1 MTRVKHFCLLFI
13 TGISA
18 VSCAFAQMSNDP
30 VQNTYAVVVGISG
43 YQNSSI
49 PRLTYADKDAT
60 LFAEWLQS
68 KAGGSVPSY
77 RIDLF
82 TNENATIS
90 NVYTALDRLKLQ
102 AHENDIIYFYFSGH
116 GDIETRDTISKGYLL
131 AWNSP
136 ATNYRNNAISVAD
149 INENA
154 NVLTTINK
162 AKVIIITDACHSG
175 KMAGDFYKG
184 RQLTASNLQLVLNN
198 QVRLASCEA
207 NEEAAEGPYWGEG
220 RGVFSYYLL
229 RGLQGLATP
238 EGNGVIKL
246 NSLETFMNAS
256 FRSDKNLILEKHKQ
270 NPVIDGSP
278 LFPIATVDT
287 ETRNSLIFS
296 GSNPPKIK
304 STPAGLQS
312 LKTLG
317 LQPIDYFF
325 SIAKTAELD
334 SLLDFS
340 KYTAIPVDDVPVKI
354 VSDYLIQLQTL
365 QKDADSLHKLDGVR
379 IILIDSINKN
389 INKNDS
395 LTIKKSFQEIDSIK
409 LLNIKD
415 FYLKS
420 FIERKL
426 DNIQTGLLLTLEK
439 QLHENK
445 YILSRFNEKFVL
457 LAHEKLQEMINAYLT
472 GDLAELEKRQYY
484 YGNRRYRRFLSIL
497 DVAIHVAPETNYL
510 RRILE
515 INRSYLTGLIDR
527 LEMATQRKTD
537 SLLRSAFY
545 HQRQAL
551 KMEPYAAYIHN
562 EIGNLYFSRRL
573 YDSALHHFNFA
584 LILSPTWAVP
594 WSNKIRLYL
603 ALDNTQKA
611 KEAFRIAD
619 SLQRNLAYTNV
630 NVGLVMEKDSNLLA
644 AESYYLNAIA
654 QNNVHYLPY
663 ERLGFV
669 YLRTGKYALA
679 NSFFIESTKR
689 KDPFAVNDFAF
700 TFGIEQSTNVKLP
713 ATKFLKVCSFADD
726 EAEVGWQPLTA
737 LAKALI
743 KLVAP
748 AEKNTEGE
756 RLMKEA
762 IDKSPGLVLAHHY
775 LGQKYFADKNLKE
788 AEKYITEAVQRYIP
802 IDSFL
807 LLIKAQMQASLQQNI
822 KDFRTKNKIKSAAVT
837 QKKTNN
843 SSISSRADTT
853 CLQATLTPYHY
864 DVREDHYLLANIY
877 EQQERSNE
885 ALNQYKII
893 AAAENEKLMAQAIY
907 KGYKK
912 NTLDTNNINEDNDE
926 QINFYESPVRA
937 GATLKA
943 ARLLEKQARYE
954 EAEDLLKQQ
963 ILFNRK
969 AGYARQAE
977 MNKLNFGPV
986 GQSTLNFFWLNAN
999 YDMEAEIYNFYNRM
1013 LSIFP
1018 RNADWY
1024 RKAGM
1029 FLHERLSLTYSLIQ
1043 IAEQKGFYEY
1053 SKKHPYPYTGGTEHD
1068 VEGLDEDINYFNAIK
1083 KHAYPYI
1090 SRTAHNTKGF
1100 DEGGKYFKE
1109 NMFELPG
1116 TSEKIFIEMKAC
1128 EPVQTALSWLRQA
1141 VKFSGDDKPNYELT
1155 KAMTDL
1161 EKWMGNYD
1169 AAIDGYYRLLK
1180 IQPDNTVLR
1189 NSLIEILQLNKYL
1202 PAVADQ
1208 LDSLHK
1214 RKQLSHEQI
1223 IKLAYY
1229 KILSNSADKDMS
1241 LLAQYVPNTPA
1252 EKNLK
1257 TSVFIQQLMMT
1268 GELKKALKYLR
1279 DSLQTPQK
1287 PKEEFT
1293 KEPVAQIAAFDNPYY
1308 TEARI
1313 LAITKKDA
1321 AAFAIVKEL
1330 LDSGF
1335 AYKNILMND
1344 PAFERLR
1351 KTKKWIK
1358 ILDGHTFPVPV
1369 KNDEPQKKIDY
1380 SAVKYRIP
1388 GSD

>member
-1 MTRVKHFCLLFI
+1 MIQVKLFFALCI
-13 TGISA
+13 AGFLTACSANAQTIS
-18 VSCAFAQMSNDP
+18 DP
-30 VQNTYAVVVGISG
+30 VQNTYAVVVGISQ
-43 YQNSSI
+43 YQNPFI

-68 KAGGSVPSY
+68 KAGGSVPGY
-77 RIDLF
+77 RINLF
-82 TNENATIS
+82 TNENATIA
-90 NVYTALDRLKLQ
+90 NVYAALDRLKSQ
-102 AHENDIIYFYFSGH
+102 ARENDLVYIYFSGH

-154 NVLTTINK
+154 NILSTINK

-184 RQLTASNLQLVLNN
+184 RQLTAANLQLVLNN

-207 NEEAAEGPYWGEG
+207 TEEAAEGPYWGEG

-238 EGNGVIKL
+238 ESNGVIKL
-246 NSLETFMNAS
+246 NTLETFMNAS
-256 FRSDKNLILEKHKQ
+256 FSRDENLILEKHKQ

-287 ETRNSLIFS
+287 ETHNSLIFS
-296 GSNPPKIK
+296 GSNPAKIK

-340 KYTAIPVDDVPVKI
+340 KYTAIPVEDVPVKI
-354 VSDYLIQLQTL
+354 VSDYLIHLQTL
-365 QKDADSLHKLDGVR
+365 QKQVDSLNKLDGVR
-379 IILIDSINKN
+379 IILIDSIKKK
-389 INKNDS
+389 INKNDG
-395 LTIKKSFQEIDSIK
+395 LTNKKSFQEIDSIS
-409 LLNIKD
+409 LLSIKD
-415 FYLKS
+415 DDLRN
-420 FIERKL
+420 FIIDKL
-426 DNIQTGLLLTLEK
+426 NNTKTDLLLTLEK

-484 YGNRRYRRFLSIL
+484 YGNRQYRKFLSML
-497 DVAIHVAPETNYL
+497 DVALHVAPETNYF

-527 LEMATQRKTD
+527 LEMATQKKTD

-562 EIGNLYFSRRL
+562 EIGNLYFSRQL
-573 YDSALHHFNFA
+573 YDSALYHFDFA

-603 ALDNTQKA
+603 ALNNTQKA

-669 YLRTGKYALA
+669 YLQTGKYALA
-679 NSFFIESTKR
+679 NSFFMESTKR
-689 KDPFAVNDFAF
+689 KDAFAVNNFAF
-700 TFGIEQSTNVKLP
+700 TYGIEMTTQVKLP
-713 ATKFLKVCSFADD
+713 VTKFLKVCSLADD
-726 EAEVGWQPLTA
+726 EAVLGWQPLTA

-743 KLVAP
+743 KLVTP
-748 AEKNTEGE
+748 DEKNVEGE
-756 RLMKEA
+756 KLMKEA
-762 IDKSPGLVLAHHY
+762 IDKSPDLVLAHHY

-788 AEKYITEAVQRYIP
+788 AEKYITEAVKRYIP

-807 LLIKAQMQASLQQNI
+807 LLIKSQLRASLQQNI
-822 KDFRTKNKIKSAAVT
+822 KDLRTKNKIQSATVP
-837 QKKTNN
+837 QKTTNY
-843 SSISSRADTT
+843 SSISSRADTA
-853 CLQATLTPYHY
+853 CLKAILTAYHY

-877 EQQERSNE
+877 EQQERWNE

-912 NTLDTNNINEDNDE
+912 NTLDTNNLKIDNDE

-977 MNKLNFGPV
+977 MNKGNFGPV
-986 GQSTLNFFWLNAN
+986 GYSTLNFFWLNAN
-999 YDMEAEIYNFYNRM
+999 YDMETETYNFYNRM
-1013 LSIFP
+1013 VSIFP
-1018 RNADWY
+1018 RNAYWY

-1029 FLHERLSLTYSLIQ
+1029 FLYERLALTYPLIQ
-1043 IAEQKGFYEY
+1043 IAEQKEFYEY
-1053 SKKHPYPYTGGTEHD
+1053 SKKHAYPYLGGTED
-1068 VEGLDEDINYFNAIK
+1068 NIE
-1083 KHAYPYI
+1083 
-1090 SRTAHNTKGF
+1090 GF
-1100 DEGGKYFKE
+1100 DENGKYFKE

-1116 TSEKIFIEMKAC
+1116 TSEKIFIEMKAY
-1128 EPVQTALSWLRQA
+1128 EPIQTALSWLQKA
-1141 VKFSGDDKPNYELT
+1141 VKFSGDDRPNYELT

-1169 AAIDGYYRLLK
+1169 AAIEGYYRLLK

-1252 EKNLK
+1252 EKNMK
-1257 TSVFIQQLMMT
+1257 TSVFIQQFMMT

-1279 DSLQTPQK
+1279 DSLQTPKK
-1287 PKEEFT
+1287 PKEKFYE
-1293 KEPVAQIAAFDNPYY
+1293 ESVAQIVAFDNPYY

-1351 KTKKWIK
+1351 KTKKWINL
-1358 ILDGHTFPVPV
+1358 LDGHTFPLPG
-1369 KNDEPQKKIDY
+1369 KNDELQKKIDY
-1380 SAVKYRIP
+1380 NSVKYRIP

>member
-1 MTRVKHFCLLFI
+1 
-13 TGISA
+13 
-18 VSCAFAQMSNDP
+18 
-30 VQNTYAVVVGISG
+30 
-43 YQNSSI
+43 
-49 PRLTYADKDAT
+49 
-60 LFAEWLQS
+60 LQS
-68 KAGGSVPSY
+68 KAGGSVPGY
-77 RIDLF
+77 RINLF
-82 TNENATIS
+82 TNENATIA
-90 NVYTALDRLKLQ
+90 NVYAALDRLKSQ
-102 AHENDIIYFYFSGH
+102 ARENDLVYIYFSGH

-154 NVLTTINK
+154 NILSTINK

-184 RQLTASNLQLVLNN
+184 RQLTAANLQLVLNN

-229 RGLQGLATP
+229 KGLQGLATP

-354 VSDYLIQLQTL
+354 VSDYVIQLQTL
-365 QKDADSLHKLDGVR
+365 EKEPDSLHKLNMVR
-379 IILIDSINKN
+379 NDLINSINKT

-395 LTIKKSFQEIDSIK
+395 LAIKKSFEEIDSIN
-409 LLNIKD
+409 LLSTND

-420 FIERKL
+420 YIEKKL
-426 DNIQTGLLLTLEK
+426 SNTETGLLLTLEK

-445 YILSRFNEKFVL
+445 FIVSRFNEKFVL

-484 YGNRRYRRFLSIL
+484 YGNRQYRRFLNIL

-527 LEMATQRKTD
+527 LEMATQKKTD
-537 SLLRSAFY
+537 SLLHSAFY

-573 YDSALHHFNFA
+573 YDSALYHFDFA

-603 ALDNTQKA
+603 ALNNTQKA

-619 SLQRNLAYTNV
+619 SLQQNLAYTNV

-669 YLRTGKYALA
+669 YLQTGKYALA
-679 NSFFIESTKR
+679 DSFFMESTKR
-689 KDPFAVNDFAF
+689 KDPFAVNDFSF
-700 TFGIEQSTNVKLP
+700 IYGIEQSINVELP
-713 ATKFLKVCSFADD
+713 AKDFLKVCSLAND
-726 EAEVGWQPLTA
+726 EAVVGWQPLTA

-748 AEKNTEGE
+748 AEKNVEGE
-756 RLMKEA
+756 KLMKEA

-788 AEKYITEAVQRYIP
+788 AEKYLTEAVQRYIP

-807 LLIKAQMQASLQQNI
+807 LLIKAKLQASLQQNI
-822 KDFRTKNKIKSAAVT
+822 KDLRTKNKIKSAAVP
-837 QKKTNN
+837 QKTTNN
-843 SSISSRADTT
+843 ISISSRADTT
-853 CLQATLTPYHY
+853 CIQAILKYYHY
-864 DVREDHYLLANIY
+864 DVREDHYMLANIY
-877 EQQERSNE
+877 EQQERWNE

-907 KGYKK
+907 KRYKK
-912 NTLDTNNINEDNDE
+912 STLDTNNSKKDNDE

-954 EAEDLLKQQ
+954 EAEDLLQQ
-963 ILFNRK
+963 QLIFNRK

-977 MNKLNFGPV
+977 MNKPNFGTV
-986 GQSTLNFFWLNAN
+986 EYSNFNFFWLNAN
-999 YDMEAEIYNFYNRM
+999 YDMEAETYNFYNRM
-1013 LSIFP
+1013 CSIFP
-1018 RNADWY
+1018 RNTYWY

-1029 FLHERLSLTYSLIQ
+1029 FLYERLSLTYSLIQ

-1053 SKKHPYPYTGGTEHD
+1053 SKKHAYPYKAGTELNIED
-1068 VEGLDEDINYFNAIK
+1068 LVEDKSYFKAIK
-1083 KHAYPYI
+1083 KHAYPYV
-1090 SRTAHNTKGF
+1090 SGTVHNIEGF
-1100 DEGGKYFKE
+1100 DENRKYFKE

-1116 TSEKIFIEMKAC
+1116 TSEKIFIEMKAY
-1128 EPVQTALSWLRQA
+1128 EPIQTALTWLHKA
-1141 VKFSGDDKPNYELT
+1141 VKFSGDDRPNYELT

-1161 EKWMGNYD
+1161 EKWMGNYN
-1169 AAIDGYYRLLK
+1169 AAIEGYYRLLK
-1180 IQPDNTVLR
+1180 IQPDNTELR

-1214 RKQLSHEQI
+1214 TKQLSHQQI

-1229 KILSNSADKDMS
+1229 KILSNPADKDMS
-1241 LLAQYVPNTPA
+1241 LLAQYVPNNPA

-1257 TSVFIQQLMMT
+1257 TSVFIQQFMMT

-1287 PKEEFT
+1287 LKEIFSE
-1293 KEPVAQIAAFDNPYY
+1293 EPVAQIVIFDNPYY

-1313 LAITKKDA
+1313 LAITKKDN

-1335 AYKNILMND
+1335 AYKHILMND
-1344 PAFERLR
+1344 PAFEKLR

-1358 ILDGHTFPVPV
+1358 LFDGHSFPVPA
-1369 KNDEPQKKIDY
+1369 KKDEPQNKIDY
-1380 SAVKYRIP
+1380 SEVKYRIS

>member
-1 MTRVKHFCLLFI
+1 MIRVKLFFALCI
-13 TGISA
+13 AGFLTACCANAQTISY
-18 VSCAFAQMSNDP
+18 P
-30 VQNTYAVVVGISG
+30 VQNTYAVVVGISQ
-43 YQNSSI
+43 YQNPFI
-49 PRLTYADKDAT
+49 PRLTYADTDAT

-68 KAGGSVPSY
+68 KAGGSVPGY
-77 RIDLF
+77 QINLF
-82 TNENATIS
+82 TNENATIA
-90 NVYTALDRLKLQ
+90 NVYAALDRLKSK
-102 AHENDIIYFYFSGH
+102 ARENDLVYIYFSGH

-154 NVLTTINK
+154 NILSTINK

-184 RQLTASNLQLVLNN
+184 RQLTAANLQLVLNN

-207 NEEAAEGPYWGEG
+207 NEEAAEGPSWGGG

-229 RGLQGLATP
+229 RGLLGLATP
-238 EGNGVIKL
+238 ESNGVIKL
-246 NSLETFMNAS
+246 NSLETFMNTS
-256 FRSDKNLILEKHKQ
+256 FSRDENLILEKHKQ

-296 GSNPPKIK
+296 GSNPAKIK

-312 LKTLG
+312 LKILG
-317 LQPIDYFF
+317 AQPIDYFF

-340 KYTAIPVDDVPVKI
+340 KYTAIPIDDVPVKI
-354 VSDYLIQLQTL
+354 VSDYLIKLQNL
-365 QKDADSLHKLDGVR
+365 QEEPDSLNKLDEVR
-379 IILIDSINKN
+379 INLIDSIEKK

-395 LTIKKSFQEIDSIK
+395 LTRKKSFQEVDSIHLLSKKDNDLRNFIFDK
-409 LLNIKD
+409 LN
-415 FYLKS
+415 
-420 FIERKL
+420 
-426 DNIQTGLLLTLEK
+426 NTQTGLLLILEK

-445 YILSRFNEKFVL
+445 YIVSRFNEKFVL
-457 LAHEKLQEMINAYLT
+457 LAHEKLQEMINAYLI

-484 YGNRRYRRFLSIL
+484 YGNRQYRRFLSIL
-497 DVAIHVAPETNYL
+497 DVAIHLAPETNYL

-527 LEMATQRKTD
+527 LEMATQKKTD

-545 HQRQAL
+545 QQRQAL

-562 EIGNLYFSRRL
+562 EIGNLYFSSRL
-573 YDSALHHFNFA
+573 YDSALYHFDFA

-603 ALDNTQKA
+603 ALNNTQKA

-669 YLRTGKYALA
+669 YLQTGRYALA
-679 NSFFIESTKR
+679 DSFFMESKKR
-689 KDPFAVNDFAF
+689 KDPFAVNNFAF
-700 TFGIEQSTNVKLP
+700 TFGIVQSIAGKQP
-713 ATKFLKVCSFADD
+713 ATKFFKVCSLANDQ
-726 EAEVGWQPLTA
+726 AVVGWQPLSA

-748 AEKNTEGE
+748 AEKNVEGE
-756 RLMKEA
+756 KLMKEA

-775 LGQKYFADKNLKE
+775 LGQKYFTDKNLKE

-807 LLIKAQMQASLQQNI
+807 LLIKAQLQASLHQNI
-822 KDFRTKNKIKSAAVT
+822 KDLRIKNKIKSGAVS
-837 QKKTNN
+837 QKTSNN
-843 SSISSRADTT
+843 SSISSRTDTT
-853 CLQATLTPYHY
+853 CLQAILSYYHY

-877 EQQERSNE
+877 EQEERWNE

-893 AAAENEKLMAQAIY
+893 AAAENKKLMAQAIY
-907 KGYKK
+907 QGFKK
-912 NTLDTNNINEDNDE
+912 ITLDRNNINDDNDE

-963 ILFNRK
+963 LIFNRK

-977 MNKLNFGPV
+977 MNKGNFGPV
-986 GQSTLNFFWLNAN
+986 GHSTFNFFWLNAN
-999 YDMEAEIYNFYNRM
+999 YDMETETYNFYNRM
-1013 LSIFP
+1013 VSIFP

-1024 RKAGM
+1024 SKAGM
-1029 FLHERLSLTYSLIQ
+1029 FLYERLSLTYPFIQ

-1053 SKKHPYPYTGGTEHD
+1053 SKKH
-1068 VEGLDEDINYFNAIK
+1068 
-1083 KHAYPYI
+1083 AYPYI
-1090 SRTAHNTKGF
+1090 GGTEQNIEGF
-1100 DEGGKYFKE
+1100 DEVEKYFRKI
-1109 NMFELPG
+1109 NMFKLPG
-1116 TSEKIFIEMKAC
+1116 TLEKISIEMQDY
-1128 EPVQTALSWLRQA
+1128 EPIQTALSWLQQA

-1155 KAMTDL
+1155 KAMTNL
-1161 EKWMGNYD
+1161 QKWMGNYD
-1169 AAIDGYYRLLK
+1169 VAIAGYNTLLK

-1189 NSLIEILQLNKYL
+1189 NALIEILQLNKYL
-1202 PAVADQ
+1202 PAVANQ

-1229 KILSNSADKDMS
+1229 KILSNSPDKDMS
-1241 LLAQYVPNTPA
+1241 LLAQYTPHNPT

-1257 TSVFIQQLMMT
+1257 TSVLIQQFMMT
-1268 GELKKALKYLR
+1268 GELKKAFKYLQ
-1279 DSLQTPQK
+1279 DSLQTPEK
-1287 PKEEFT
+1287 PKKEFT
-1293 KEPVAQIAAFDNPYY
+1293 KESVAQIGAFDNPYY

-1313 LAITKKDA
+1313 LAMTKQDS
-1321 AAFAIVKEL
+1321 AAFAFVKEL

-1351 KTKKWIK
+1351 KTKKWINL
-1358 ILDGHTFPVPV
+1358 LDGHSFPVSV

>member
-1 MTRVKHFCLLFI
+1 MIRVKLFFALCI
-13 TGISA
+13 AGILTA
-18 VSCAFAQMSNDP
+18 CCAQAQTINDP
-30 VQNTYAVVVGISG
+30 LQNTYAVVVGISQ
-43 YQNSSI
+43 YQNPFI
-49 PRLTYADKDAT
+49 PRLFYADKDAT

-68 KAGGSVPSY
+68 KAGGSVPGY
-77 RIDLF
+77 RINLF
-82 TNENATIS
+82 TNENATIA
-90 NVYTALDRLKLQ
+90 NVYAALDRLKSQ
-102 AHENDIIYFYFSGH
+102 ARENDLVYIYFSGH

-154 NVLTTINK
+154 NVLSTINK

-184 RQLTASNLQLVLNN
+184 RQLTAANLQLVLNN

-207 NEEAAEGPYWGEG
+207 GEEAAEGSYWGEG

-238 EGNGVIKL
+238 ESNGVIKL
-246 NSLETFMNAS
+246 NTLETFMNTS
-256 FRSDKNLILEKHKQ
+256 FSRDENLIIEKHKQ

-278 LFPIATVDT
+278 IFPIAIVDT
-287 ETRNSLIFS
+287 EIRNSLIFS
-296 GSNPPKIK
+296 GSNPPKVK

-317 LQPIDYFF
+317 SQPIDYFF

-354 VSDYLIQLQTL
+354 VSNYLIQLQTL
-365 QKDADSLHKLDGVR
+365 QKQPDSLYKLDIVR
-379 IILIDSINKN
+379 NDLINSINKK
-389 INKNDS
+389 INQNDS
-395 LTIKKSFQEIDSIK
+395 LTIKKSFQEIDSIE
-409 LLNIKD
+409 LLITKD

-420 FIERKL
+420 FIETKL
-426 DNIQTGLLLTLEK
+426 ENTQTGLLVTLEK

-445 YILSRFNEKFVL
+445 YIVSRFNEKIVL

-484 YGNRRYRRFLSIL
+484 YGNRHYRRFLSIL

-510 RRILE
+510 RKILE

-527 LEMATQRKTD
+527 LEMATQKKTD

-573 YDSALHHFNFA
+573 YDSALYHFDFA

-603 ALDNTQKA
+603 ALNNTQKA

-619 SLQRNLAYTNV
+619 SLQQNLAYTNV

-669 YLRTGKYALA
+669 YLQTGKYALA
-679 NSFFIESTKR
+679 DSFFMESTKR
-689 KDPFAVNDFAF
+689 KDAFAVNDFSF
-700 TFGIEQSTNVKLP
+700 TYGIAQSNNVELP
-713 ATKFLKVCSFADD
+713 EKDFLKVCSLANE
-726 EAEVGWQPLTA
+726 EAVVGWQPLTA

-743 KLVAP
+743 KLVTS
-748 AEKNTEGE
+748 AEKNVEGE
-756 RLMKEA
+756 KLMKEA

-788 AEKYITEAVQRYIP
+788 AEKYLTEAVQRYIP

-807 LLIKAQMQASLQQNI
+807 LLIKAQLQSSLQEKI
-822 KDFRTKNKIKSAAVT
+822 KDLGTKNKIKTAAVP
-837 QKKTNN
+837 QKTNNN
-843 SSISSRADTT
+843 SSISSRADTA
-853 CLQATLTPYHY
+853 CLQAILKYYHY

-877 EQQERSNE
+877 EQQERWNE

-893 AAAENEKLMAQAIY
+893 AAAENEKLIAQAIY

-912 NTLDTNNINEDNDE
+912 IIPDTNNSKKDYDE

-954 EAEDLLKQQ
+954 EAEDLLIQQ
-963 ILFNRK
+963 IRFNRK

-977 MNKLNFGPV
+977 MNKGNFGPV
-986 GQSTLNFFWLNAN
+986 GYSTSNFFWLNTN
-999 YDMEAEIYNFYNRM
+999 YDMEAETYNFYNRM

-1018 RNADWY
+1018 RNTYWY

-1029 FLHERLSLTYSLIQ
+1029 FLYERLSLTYSLIQ

-1053 SKKHPYPYTGGTEHD
+1053 SKKHAYPYKAGTELNIED
-1068 VEGLDEDINYFNAIK
+1068 LVENVSYFKAIK
-1083 KHAYPYI
+1083 KHAYPYVEG
-1090 SRTAHNTKGF
+1090 TVHNIEGF
-1100 DEGGKYFKE
+1100 GEEGKYFKE
-1109 NMFELPG
+1109 NMFELPK
-1116 TSEKIFIEMKAC
+1116 TLEKIFIEMKAY
-1128 EPVQTALSWLRQA
+1128 EPIQSALSWLQQA

-1161 EKWMGNYD
+1161 EKWMGNYN

-1180 IQPDNTVLR
+1180 IQPDNTMLR

-1208 LDSLHK
+1208 LDSLDK

-1223 IKLAYY
+1223 LKLAYY
-1229 KILSNSADKDMS
+1229 KILSNSADRDMS
-1241 LLAQYVPNTPA
+1241 LLAQYIPHKPA
-1252 EKNLK
+1252 EKNMK
-1257 TSVFIQQLMMT
+1257 TSVFIQQFMMT
-1268 GELKKALKYLR
+1268 GELKKALQYLR
-1279 DSLQTPQK
+1279 DSLQSPQK
-1287 PKEEFT
+1287 QKEEFT
-1293 KEPVAQIAAFDNPYY
+1293 KETVAQIVAFDNSYY

-1313 LAITKKDA
+1313 LAINKKDA

-1351 KTKKWIK
+1351 KTKKWINL
-1358 ILDGHTFPVPV
+1358 LDGHSFPVPA

-1380 SAVKYRIP
+1380 SAVKYRIL